1 MKNFLFYS
9 CKKATE
15 LIEKSKVINL
25 NPIEKSRLAIHVS
38 MCDSCR
44 TYHQTSD
51 ILDRKLSEHL
61 HQQTETE
68 SDLGEKKE
76 ALLKKLKIE

>member
-15 LIEKSKVINL
+15 LIEKSKVL
-25 NPIEKSRLAIHVS
+25 HLDPIEKSRLAIHVS
-38 MCDSCR
+38 MCDACR
-44 TYHQTSD
+44 TYQQTSD

-68 SDLGEKKE
+68 ADIEEKKE
-76 ALLKKLKIE
+76 ALLKKLSIK